1 MAIFKSSNPALST
14 KFFKKEY
21 AYNETNNG
29 IMSVRGTINKFG
41 FLLLMLVISASFNW
55 NLFNQNKGNTVT
67 TLTLVGLIIAF
78 ILVLLMVYNPKIAL
92 YIAPAYSIAEGF
104 FVGGFSVIMNEV
116 FKNKY
121 PNLILHSVGL
131 TFGVAFAMFLLYNF
145 RIIKVTE
152 KFRSIIFTATLGIA
166 IYYGLIFILRLFGV
180 DMSFAFDSSLLS
192 IGISLFIVCIAAFSL
207 LLDFDFIE
215 QSCQKNA
222 PKYMEWFAAIGL
234 LITLVWLY
242 LEIVR
247 LLSKIN
253 SRD

>member
-1 MAIFKSSNPALST
+1 M
-14 KFFKKEY
+14 
-21 AYNETNNG
+21 
-29 IMSVRGTINKFG
+29 
-41 FLLLMLVISASFNW
+41 
-55 NLFNQNKGNTVT
+55 
-67 TLTLVGLIIAF
+67 
-78 ILVLLMVYNPKIAL
+78 
-92 YIAPAYSIAEGF
+92 
-104 FVGGFSVIMNEV
+104 

-207 LLDFDFIE
+207 LLDFDFYRT
-215 QSCQKNA
+215 KL
-222 PKYMEWFAAIGL
+222 PKKRTKIYGMVCCYWFI
-234 LITLVWLY
+234 ITLVWLY